1 MDSPFVIPLAVFAMV
16 VLIVGIVSLVK
27 VRSKELDVHQ
37 RLHEA
42 EMKHAREM
50 QELDMDLERTKQQ
63 SA

>member
-50 QELDMDLERTKQQ
+50 QELDMDLERIKQQ